1 MADEVT
7 YEVEGQ
13 VAIVTLN
20 RPAKLNALNV
30 ALASGL
36 EAAWQRFEAGPER
49 VAVVTGAGGNFSAG
63 IDVSEPPARP
73 SWSPQLGV
81 RVGKPVIAAVEGWC
95 VGAGLILSHNA
106 DLCIAGETARFRY
119 PEGRLGLTRGLV
131 SGMAARMPYKLAMEI
146 LLVGRPVS
154 AQSMY
159 RAGFVNEVT
168 VAGGALALAREL
180 ADEIALADPDA
191 VRFIKAG
198 IDATVPRG
206 LAEMA
211 EALRWES
218 DQLPANR
225 RLVSGGLTVAQL
237 RGV

>member
-1 MADEVT
+1 MAGEVT
-7 YEVEGQ
+7 YDVEGH
-13 VAIVTLN
+13 VAVITLN

-36 EAAWQRFEAGPER
+36 EAAWRRFETGPER
-49 VAVVTGAGGNFSAG
+49 VALVTGAGGNFTAG
-63 IDVSEPPARP
+63 IDVSDAPVRS
-73 SWSPQLGV
+73 SWAPQLGV
-81 RVGKPVIAAVEGWC
+81 RVGKPVVAAVEGWC
-95 VGAGLILSHNA
+95 VGAGLIISHNA
-106 DLCIAGETARFRY
+106 DLCVAGETARFRY
-119 PEGRLGLTRGLV
+119 PEGRLGLTKGLV

-168 VAGGALALAREL
+168 PAGGALALAREL
-180 ADEIALADPDA
+180 ANEIARADPDA

-206 LAEMA
+206 IAEMA
-211 EALRWES
+211 EALRWEAE
-218 DQLPANR
+218 QLPANQK
-225 RLVSGGLTVAQL
+225 LVSGGLTVAQL
-237 RGV
+237 RSV